1 MSHVRLLTYLI
12 LGAVFLAGCIV
23 VPFAVPYGGGYHRG
37 GGHGGGHGYGHQ
49 GHYPGHIPRGHYR
62 R

>member
-1 MSHVRLLTYLI
+1 MSHVRFLVYLI

-23 VPFAVPYGGGYHRG
+23 VPFGVPFGGGYR
-37 GGHGGGHGYGHQ
+37 HGGGHGHGHQ
-49 GHYPGHIPRGHYR
+49 GHYPGHFPRGHYR

>member
-1 MSHVRLLTYLI
+1 MSHVRILAYLVI
-12 LGAVFLAGCIV
+12 GAVFLAGCIV
-23 VPFAVPYGGGYHRG
+23 VPFGVPSGGGYR
-37 GGHGGGHGYGHQ
+37 HGGGHGYGHQ

>member
-1 MSHVRLLTYLI
+1 MLQVRVLAYLV

-23 VPFAVPYGGGYHRG
+23 VPFGVPYGGGYH
-37 GGHGGGHGYGHQ
+37 HGGGHGYSHQ

>member
-1 MSHVRLLTYLI
+1 VSHVVRLFTYLI
-12 LGAVFLAGCIV
+12 LGTVVLAGCIV
-23 VPFAVPYGGGYHRG
+23 VPFGVPYGGGYRH

-49 GHYPGHIPRGHYR
+49 GHYPGHVPRGHYR

>member
-1 MSHVRLLTYLI
+1 MSYFRFLAYLI

-23 VPFAVPYGGGYHRG
+23 VPFGVPYGGGYR
-37 GGHGGGHGYGHQ
+37 HGGGHGYGHQ
-49 GHYPGHIPRGHYR
+49 GHYPGHVPRGPYR